1 MCQMRK
7 TYPRGSVKEN
17 FVCRDN
23 NKQEVDMK
31 RSLFGRPLLSMSA
44 AFVALAIAWPAGAQS
59 QQPIYGSQLMTQQER
74 LEYQQ
79 RIRSA
84 KSQAERQRIR
94 SEHHAQMQERAR
106 QEGVTLPGMG
116 PGQGQGMG
124 PGQGHSQQEWVPAK
138 AKEWVPAKA
147 KEWVPAKAKEWVPVR
162 AAAENSKPPYIA
174 CSRRWHCW
182 IADRGRSEAGLV
194 CFNRP
199 KNESWSMI

>member
-23 NKQEVDMK
+23 KKQELDMK
-31 RSLFGRPLLSMSA
+31 RSFFGRPLLSMSA

-106 QEGVTLPGMG
+106 QKGVTLPGMG

-124 PGQGHSQQEWVPAK
+124 PGQGQGMGPGQG
-138 AKEWVPAKA
+138 
-147 KEWVPAKAKEWVPVR
+147 R
-162 AAAENSKPPYIA
+162 G
-174 CSRRWHCW
+174 SRPRNGS
-182 IADRGRSEAGLV
+182 RPRPRNGSRPRPGMGPGQGQGMGPGKGAGG
-194 CFNRP
+194 
-199 KNESWSMI
+199 K